1 LEGATAHGRVMRDA
15 AALVVLAVQAARA
28 AARVHRAGIG
38 RAHTVTTKSSPT
50 DMVTEVDH
58 EAERTIVDAISAV
71 RPDDAIIAEES
82 GARAG
87 TSGVRWIVDP
97 LDGTT
102 NYVYRYP
109 AFSVSIGIEIDGTL
123 AAGVVHDTARDRVYT
138 GIVGAGAACNGTPIA
153 VRDHADLATA
163 LVATGFQPQP
173 ERRAWQAHV
182 LTRVLPRIRDVRR
195 GGSAAIDLSAVA
207 SGQVDAFFEAGLA
220 EWDMAAGVAIVR
232 AAGGVVEVVGRDA
245 PPTPVVVAA
254 GPRLIEPL
262 VECLREAGLFDA
274 RQSH

>member
-1 LEGATAHGRVMRDA
+1 MRDA
-15 AALVVLAVQAARA
+15 AALVVLAIQAARA
-28 AARVHRAGIG
+28 GARVHRAGIG
-38 RAHTVTTKSSPT
+38 RVHTVTAKSSPT
-50 DMVTEVDH
+50 DVVTEVDH
-58 EAERTIVDAISAV
+58 EAERAIVDAITAV
-71 RPDDAIIAEES
+71 RPDDAIVAEEAT
-82 GARAG
+82 ARDG

-109 AFSVSIGIEIDGTL
+109 AFAVSIGIEIDGAL

-138 GIVGAGAACNGTPIA
+138 GIVGAGAACNGSPIA

-173 ERRAWQAHV
+173 ERRAWQADV

-195 GGSAAIDLSAVA
+195 GGSAAIDLCGVA

-220 EWDMAAGVAIVR
+220 EWDMAAGTAIVR
-232 AAGGVVEVVGRDA
+232 AAGGTVETFERSAA
-245 PPTPVVVAA
+245 PSPLVVAG
-254 GPRLIEPL
+254 GPRLVGAL
-262 VECLREAGLFDA
+262 VACLREAGALVMA
-274 RQSH
+274 S